1 MFTEKQL
8 NNYADILLW
17 GMQKARKGKF
27 KKEDIVIV
35 RYSLPALRLA
45 EIMQV
50 RLMDKGFNAVLRM
63 LGTAVMERTFFCKA
77 NDKQLVFE
85 APGEKELYQ
94 NLSGSIFLYAP
105 ESLTHLQDIDSA
117 RIAKSMIARKPL
129 KDIMFKREEEG
140 RLGWTLCSFPT
151 PEMAKH
157 AKLSLRQYADQIIK
171 ACYLNAKD
179 PVRAWEEIYANA
191 QAIKKWLNSLRI
203 KHYHIESKH
212 IDLKIAHGDKRN
224 WIGISGH
231 NIPSFELFISPDW
244 RGTEGVYC
252 ANQPS
257 YRSGNYV
264 KGVRLEFQKGS
275 AVKINAD
282 CGKAFVQKQL
292 SMDSGANR
300 VGEFSLTDI
309 RFSKIDCFMAD
320 TLFDE
325 NYGGTWGNCHIAVGS
340 SYSDTYSGKP
350 ADLTKAHKAK
360 LGFNDSALHWDL
372 VNTEEKTVTATLI
385 NGKKVIIY
393 EKGKFKY

>member
-8 NNYADILLW
+8 HNYADVLLW

-27 KKEDIVIV
+27 KKGDIVIL
-35 RYSLPALRLA
+35 RYGLPAVRLA
-45 EIMQV
+45 EITQAK
-50 RLMDKGFNAVLRM
+50 LMDKGLNPVLRM
-63 LGTAVMERTFFCKA
+63 MGTSVMERTFFSKA
-77 NDKQLVFE
+77 NDNQLVFE

-94 NLSGSIFLYAP
+94 NLNGSIFLYAP
-105 ESLTHLQDIDSA
+105 ESLTHLQDMDSA

-140 RLGWTLCSFPT
+140 KLGWTLCSFPT

-157 AKLSLRQYADQIIK
+157 AKLPLKQYAEQIIK

-179 PVRAWEEIYANA
+179 PVRAWEEIFSNA

-203 KHYHIESKH
+203 KHYHIASKH
-212 IDLKIAHGDKRN
+212 TDLKIAHGDRRN

-244 RGTEGVYC
+244 RGTEGVYY
-252 ANQPS
+252 ADQPS

-275 AVKINAD
+275 AVKVDAES
-282 CGKAFVQKQL
+282 GKAFVQKQL
-292 SMDSGANR
+292 SMDKGANK

-325 NYGGTWGNCHIAVGS
+325 NFGGTCGNCHIAVGS

-350 ADLTKAHKAK
+350 ADLTKSSKAK

-372 VNTEEKTVTATLI
+372 VNTEEKTVTATLTS
-385 NGKKVIIY
+385 GKKVVIY
-393 EKGKFKY
+393 EKGKFTC